1 MDRKKY
7 GRGIN
12 IFTYV
17 PIQEIWTYFRIS
29 LYQNSSLILISI
41 SFNMPTHL
49 PTPKF
54 AKISLKSLK
63 PNNAI
68 MQVKT
73 FDSIQG

>member
-7 GRGIN
+7 GHGIN

-17 PIQEIWTYFRIS
+17 PTQEIWTYFRIS
-29 LYQNSSLILISI
+29 LDQNSSLILISI

-54 AKISLKSLK
+54 TKTSLKSSLVKSK
-63 PNNAI
+63 PNNGI

-73 FDSIQG
+73 FD